1 VATSTFDKRIV
12 IGDEA
17 ADVLIGLLNKPAP
30 PRTDLTGKFKKMT
43 EEDWECFMRHHSA
56 KLSEHEKNKQ

>member
-1 VATSTFDKRIV
+1 MATSTFDKRIV

-30 PRTDLTGKFKKMT
+30 PRPDISKFYSETT
-43 EEDWECFMRHHSA
+43 EEDMECFRRARSA
-56 KLSEHEKNKQ
+56 RLSEQKTKKP

>member
-1 VATSTFDKRIV
+1 MATSTFDKRIV

-30 PRTDLTGKFKKMT
+30 PRPDLTGKFRELT
-43 EEDWECFMRHHSA
+43 EEDIECCLRNRSVR
-56 KLSEHEKNKQ
+56 LSKQNSPRQ